1 MSIESLRELALYR
14 NSRREFVLTV
24 CLDDDALSAYHE
36 EIARIEK
43 LSDDSPRSMADKPVD
58 KQALIDKAEAALP
71 RESLVEIVFHPV
83 APVQYEKLVE
93 ESSDARGQLD
103 FRAFYPAVL
112 AACYSC
118 ARDMDG
124 HDLGLSWEEVRDN
137 TLTSS
142 DYDECVAGVVR
153 MHRSGQAVH
162 FGRASSG
169 PAERR

>member
-14 NSRREFVLTV
+14 NSKREFAMTI
-24 CLDDDALSAYHE
+24 CLDDDALSAYHA
-36 EIARIEK
+36 EIARIDK
-43 LSDDSPRSMADKPVD
+43 LPEPKSMADKPVD
-58 KQALIDKAEAALP
+58 KQVLIDKAEAALP
-71 RESLVEIVFHPV
+71 RESLIEIVFHPV

-103 FRAFYPAVL
+103 FRAFYPAIL
-112 AACYSC
+112 SACYSQ

-124 HDLGLSWEEVRDN
+124 NDLGLSWEEVRDN

-169 PAERR
+169 PAEQR